1 MYVSKHQLLII
12 IDMLTYVKK
21 KKNFD
26 FICLWLSFSLS
37 SQAQLLILASS
48 PPTPQP

>member
-21 KKNFD
+21 QTYFD
-26 FICLWLSFSLS
+26 FDLSVSGSLFLCLVRLSY
-37 SQAQLLILASS
+37 
-48 PPTPQP
+48 